1 MYKVKDTVWDYFQ
14 DQNVT
19 ILSVDDNTIPTTYTV
34 MDDEGM
40 EYYVT
45 EDDVSE
51 SQE

>member
-1 MYKVKDTVWDYFQ
+1 MYKVNDTVWDYFQ

-19 ILSVDDNTIPTTYTV
+19 ILAINDDTIPTTYTV
-34 MDDEGM
+34 MDPEGM

-51 SQE
+51 ART